1 MALHRGLELSVLG
14 RGQAR
19 DLSTPAVSEDRPGL
33 EGLAVGG
40 ELVRFVDEGWNLGQI
55 CRRSSLGLEEI
66 AQLLLVFFGLRREP
80 GDVRGLALEE
90 VRHEDT
96 IFLLARGSEDIGA
109 LNCLRE
115 KAEDVFFFF
124 KVTLSCFSVGRNGW
138 TIGRLPTVDDEDGL
152 GGRVRASNV

>member
-109 LNCLRE
+109 LDCLRE
-115 KAEDVFFFF
+115 KAEDVFFFSKSLLVVF
-124 KVTLSCFSVGRNGW
+124 LWAETD
-138 TIGRLPTVDDEDGL
+138 GRLDDYPP
-152 GGRVRASNV
+152 

>member
-1 MALHRGLELSVLG
+1 M
-14 RGQAR
+14 
-19 DLSTPAVSEDRPGL
+19 
-33 EGLAVGG
+33 
-40 ELVRFVDEGWNLGQI
+40 
-55 CRRSSLGLEEI
+55 EEI

-109 LNCLRE
+109 LDCLRE

-124 KVTLSCFSVGRNGW
+124 KVTQLFFCGQKRMDDW
-138 TIGRLPTVDDEDGL
+138 TITHR
-152 GGRVRASNV
+152 RR